1 MKKLV
6 AVLMGALYSGML
18 WWVQRLQP
26 FLSTCSL
33 TQQQKC
39 TSETLSQQA
48 NALVQV
54 VCRSGNFVSIDPAP
68 GKPFLGTQGGAFR
81 YYFGVGSSGAT
92 PLAVVDRT
100 LSPYVG
106 YGTVTGLRVFNP
118 YGAEDPFEFVVSY

>member
-6 AVLMGALYSGML
+6 AALISSLFAGML
-18 WWVQRLQP
+18 WAGSVSGTFSVRVQ
-26 FLSTCSL
+26 L

-39 TSETLSQQA
+39 TSETLSQA
-48 NALVQV
+48 TNALVQV

-92 PLAVVDRT
+92 PLAGADRA
-100 LSPYVG
+100 LSPFG